1 MALLN
6 CCMEG
11 VSAVPPSGR
20 LSGAKGPSAGEF
32 AYVKTKEL
40 LACLIDRRGSP
51 ALCPGNHSQSVGE
64 YMRQYSWGN

>member
-40 LACLIDRRGSP
+40 LACLIDRRG
-51 ALCPGNHSQSVGE
+51 ALRSAQEMIANLLE
-64 YMRQYSWGN
+64 RI